1 MSLHRRRLVCAGVL
15 AFAWVKAARA
25 HRGHQTLSLVD
36 VDARGEVRIT
46 HTLTAH
52 NTEPELARLAPAANP
67 SVDDPDAL
75 KALLDHLAGGFTV
88 NGSKADLLSY
98 YLGSDTL
105 TFVYRARIALAGKG
119 LPQRFTIDYK
129 LFAGSY
135 SAPVGLVQVRYRGA
149 TKSLQCVPG
158 AAPLSVD
165 F

>member
-1 MSLHRRRLVCAGVL
+1 MTLHRRRLLCAGVFAL
-15 AFAWVKAARA
+15 AWIKAAQA

-52 NTEPELARLAPAANP
+52 DTEPELVRLAPAANP

-75 KALLDHLAGGFTV
+75 QALLDHLAGGFTV
-88 NGSKADLLSY
+88 NGSRAELLSY
-98 YLGSDTL
+98 NLGSDML
-105 TFVYRARIALAGKG
+105 TFVHRARIALAGKG
-119 LPQRFTIDYK
+119 LPQRFTIDYR

-158 AAPLSVD
+158 SVPQSVD

>member
-1 MSLHRRRLVCAGVL
+1 MTLHRRRLLCAGVFAL
-15 AFAWVKAARA
+15 AWIKAAQA

-52 NTEPELARLAPAANP
+52 DTEPELVRLAPAANP

-75 KALLDHLAGGFTV
+75 QALLDHLAGGFTV
-88 NGSKADLLSY
+88 NGSRAELLSY
-98 YLGSDTL
+98 NLGSDML
-105 TFVYRARIALAGKG
+105 TFVHRARVALAGKG

-129 LFAGSY
+129 LFAGSH

-158 AAPLSVD
+158 SVPQSVD